1 MSEFRLK
8 TEIDE
13 LINSKDKFID
23 DVVRRSSNFEI
34 EGPTIGEQLD
44 KISSSIQGIN
54 SAIDSEREERKAED
68 AKNVKYMKRMDR
80 INLAIA
86 IAGLV
91 VAIIGVGVALV
102 ALK

>member
-23 DVVRRSSNFEI
+23 DAVRRSSNFEI

-54 SAIDSEREERKAED
+54 SAIDSERKAED